1 MSLQEIIEKT
11 PCPDVQFSYAIWDL
25 FNIMTVTRIFL
36 TYAQQ
41 VRPVPFQWVRL
52 PGAVYAP

>member
-25 FNIMTVTRIFL
+25 FNIMTVTCTFL
-36 TYAQQ
+36 TYTQQ
-41 VRPVPFQWVRL
+41 IRPVPFQGVRL
-52 PGAVYAP
+52 PDAVNAL